1 MRDGTTILTDPTPLA
16 QDPYVVDWIDGRLV
30 RGAETRVYDKFTSSG
45 YPMSHIVCARP
56 QRLDLAGV
64 WVIAPGQVID
74 QERAARRNAARHPT
88 FTHLDRLARS

>member
-16 QDPYVVDWIDGRLV
+16 QDPYVVDWIDGRFVLV
-30 RGAETRVYDKFTSSG
+30 DG
-45 YPMSHIVCARP
+45 
-56 QRLDLAGV
+56 
-64 WVIAPGQVID
+64 GQVID